1 MVVPREIITDEL
13 IRLGSVSYISI
24 LDGTAI
30 GEQIM
35 YLMQVGNIICL
46 WLDMRQDTLNKL
58 KQIEIIHY
66 FYYHLIYNS

>member
-1 MVVPREIITDEL
+1 MVPGEMITDEL

-30 GEQIM
+30 GVQIM

-46 WLDMRQDTLNKL
+46 WLDMRQDTLNEL
-58 KQIEIIHY
+58 KQTEIIHY
-66 FYYHLIYNS
+66 FYYLLIYNS

>member
-1 MVVPREIITDEL
+1 MVVPGEIITDEL

>member
-1 MVVPREIITDEL
+1 MVVPGEIITDEL

-30 GEQIM
+30 GVQIM